1 MTTLPT
7 EKVLVTNEEII
18 MEGNSTPRA
27 SKRLTTIVA
36 VLTVFLWLGAATQSY
51 AAGAWTNEPAGAS
64 VVLDCPFNS
73 VSGCGILD
81 VYSSSRIGSDSSAP
95 ISASNT
101 VQSTIYAGNSSGGMQ
116 LNYVTPQVH
125 NEMYVGMMWRTNPQF
140 FGRTVVNKMW
150 FMRGPTT
157 NHFFGMNGCPGQGQS
172 TCYIEFGHN
181 TGTLDNSHACAEQLG
196 LVCHANVGN
205 ATVQRGV
212 WTKLEAY
219 MKKSTTATSRDGIV
233 RWWINGVLVGNYTN
247 LNVSPLGINEWV
259 WSETWDG
266 YVNPLPSV
274 DWSHYLDHLHIAIPG
289 GSSSS
294 DQPPGPPASPTLRSV
309 TTP

>member
-1 MTTLPT
+1 MLFRIIL
-7 EKVLVTNEEII
+7 VLVWC
-18 MEGNSTPRA
+18 GFA
-27 SKRLTTIVA
+27 SPTMAQVWPNKPAAFGTI
-36 VLTVFLWLGAATQSY
+36 
-51 AAGAWTNEPAGAS
+51 
-64 VVLDCPFNS
+64 LDCQFNVKPTPS
-73 VSGCGILD
+73 RDPAGCGIENGYNAGAIVTDSTAPLSPSN
-81 VYSSSRIGSDSSAP
+81 VYKSW
-95 ISASNT
+95 ISAG
-101 VQSTIYAGNSSGGMQ
+101 QSTGGTQ
-116 LNYVTPQVH
+116 LNYVTPAVY
-125 NEMYVGMMWRTNPQF
+125 NEMYVGMMWRTNPEF

-266 YVNPLPSV
+266 FVNPPPTQE
-274 DWSHYLDHLHIAIPG
+274 WAHFLDHLTIAVSGGGAVLDNPPGAPGLVTGFTATPG
-289 GSSSS
+289 GV
-294 DQPPGPPASPTLRSV
+294 Q
-309 TTP
+309 